1 MRYWYMIWMGDI
13 ERAVELAGCYI
24 VREEDKPSL
33 ETKTSGEQRERKKCQ
48 RLGKQRR
55 NGEIASR

>member
-1 MRYWYMIWMGDI
+1 MLPVYDMDGRYREGC
-13 ERAVELAGCYI
+13 RASWEL

-48 RLGKQRR
+48 KAGKQRR
-55 NGEIASR
+55 NGEIGSR